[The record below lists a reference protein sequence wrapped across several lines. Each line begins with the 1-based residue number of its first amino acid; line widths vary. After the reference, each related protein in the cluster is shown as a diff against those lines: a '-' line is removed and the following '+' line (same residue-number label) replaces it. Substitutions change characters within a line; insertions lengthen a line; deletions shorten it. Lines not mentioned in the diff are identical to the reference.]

1 MVKNY
6 VYPLVLTSV
15 DAAGIAI
22 DTWTAFDV
30 DGIEEAV
37 FLMRITNDNA
47 NDVYISYNGVDR
59 HKFIGA
65 GDSVDMNFQ
74 TNSSPSGD
82 VSKVKKGT
90 VLYVQGVASQ
100 GDTVYLAG
108 YYNATN

>member
-1 MVKNY
+1 MAKNW

-22 DTWTAFDV
+22 DTWTAFNAE
-30 DGIEEAV
+30 GIEEAA
-37 FLMRITNDNA
+37 FLLRITNDNN

-59 HKFIGA
+59 HEYIEA
-65 GDSVDMNFQ
+65 GGSIDMNFQ
-74 TNSSPSGD
+74 TNSSPAGY

-100 GDTVYLAG
+100 GDTVYLSG
-108 YYNATN
+108 YYNAA